1 MGSTRLKGKSL
12 HDICGDPLLLKV
24 IKQVKKSNLISD
36 LIVVTTTLKEDEPII
51 DLCKKNNLKFFRGS
65 KNNVLERYF
74 KAAEI
79 TKGEII
85 VRITGD
91 CPLIAPDTIDEV
103 IEGFL
108 QSNCSYVSNTN
119 PYTRSEGQ
127 DVEVFS
133 YETLKFAAQ
142 NASEVIDLEHVTLY
156 MKKDRLLPK
165 KNINHNFYKFS
176 DLKLSVDYI
185 EDLNFVRKVWV
196 NLEKTFTKKEYYTY
210 KEIIMALHQTDR
222 EGKTPIINDGLYLS
236 ILKSCKNQETK
247 PLVLSKSIKLLE
259 ESNKFIPGGAQTYS
273 KSWRPHIKGVSPIFL
288 KAGKGSIVHDVDNN
302 EFVDLIQGLL
312 PNILGYANEDVNKAV
327 SEVASKGH
335 SFSLPHELEILL
347 AKKLCQIIPCAE
359 KVRFG
364 KNGSDATAGAVRVAR
379 AFTARENVAVCGYHG
394 WQDWFIGSTSRKAGV
409 PKSTIDLVHSFK
421 YNDLSDLEKVLS
433 SRKDQFAA
441 VILEPVNFFWP
452 NDDYLR
458 KVKEITHKHGA
469 LLIFDE
475 ICSGFHFG
483 IGGAQ
488 KLFGVEPDLAT
499 FGKAMGNGWPISC
512 IVGRSDVMQVFED
525 AFFSF
530 TFAGDIA
537 SIAAALKVIEILEDG
552 QAYENMRIAGKTI
565 CDGAKVMAEASG
577 LANIFKLDGHHNW
590 SVFDF
595 LDTNGQTDHATKT
608 LWIQELTRNGIL
620 ILTTINISAS
630 MDQYCINKVLK
641 AFAKGFNKIK
651 KCREENINPID
662 LIDGPIPIPAFKAR

>member
-1 MGSTRLKGKSL
+1 MGSSRLKGKSL
-12 HDICGDPLLLKV
+12 SKICGEPLLLKV
-24 IKQVKKSNLISD
+24 LNQVKGSSLITD
-36 LIVVTTTLKEDEPII
+36 CIVVTTDLVEDNAIQE
-51 DLCKKNNLKFFRGS
+51 LCQENNCKVFRGN
-65 KNNVLERYF
+65 KDDVLSRYS

-79 TKGEII
+79 TNSDVV

-103 IEGFL
+103 IKEFL
-108 QSNCSYVSNTN
+108 NAKCSYASNTF

-133 YETLKFAAQ
+133 VDTLRYTAK
-142 NASEVIDLEHVTLY
+142 NAFEEIDKEHVTLF
-156 MKKDRLLPK
+156 MKKNRLISK
-165 KNINHNFYKFS
+165 INVSHQYYAFT
-176 DLKLSVDYI
+176 DLKLSVDYN
-185 EDLNFVRKVWV
+185 EDLNFVRKIWS
-196 NLEKTFTKKEYYTY
+196 NLEKEFSKKEFYTY
-210 KEIIMALHQTDR
+210 SEIVMALKKI
-222 EGKTPIINDGLYLS
+222 ENIKSKNIINDGLYMS
-236 ILKSCKNQETK
+236 ILNSTNDAPAE
-247 PLVLSKSIKLLE
+247 PLSLSNSLSLLD
-259 ESNKFIPGGAQTYS
+259 ESNKYIPGGAQTYS

-288 KAGKGSIVHDVDNN
+288 ESGKGSIVKDVDNN

-312 PNILGYANEDVNKAV
+312 PNILGYANDEINKTITEIAK
-327 SEVASKGH
+327 KGH
-335 SFSLPHELEILL
+335 SFSLPHKLEIDL

-379 AFTARENVAVCGYHG
+379 AYTGKENVAVCGYHG

-409 PKSTIDLVHSFK
+409 PKGTIDLVHTFK
-421 YNDLSDLEKVLS
+421 YNDLVDLERVLM
-433 SRKDQFAA
+433 KKKGQFAA

-452 NDDYLR
+452 KENYLR
-458 KVKEITHKHGA
+458 EVKEIAHKHGA

-488 KLFGVEPDLAT
+488 ELFGVKPDLAT

-512 IVGRSDVMQVFED
+512 IAGKSEIMQVFED

-530 TFAGDIA
+530 TFAGDVA
-537 SIAAALKVIEILEDG
+537 SIAASLKVIEILEKG
-552 QAYENMRIAGKTI
+552 NAYENMRAAGITI
-565 CDGAKVMAEASG
+565 CDGAKAMAKATG
-577 LANIFKLDGHHNW
+577 LGDYFKLHGHHNW
-590 SVFDF
+590 SIFDF
-595 LDTNGQTDHATKT
+595 IDQNGNSDSAIKA
-608 LWIQELTRNGIL
+608 LWIQEVTRSGVL

-630 MDQYCINKVLK
+630 LDQYCVDKVLK
-641 AFAKGFNKIK
+641 AFAKGFKRVKYCRDNKLDPK
-651 KCREENINPID
+651 D